1 MQRVVEFL
9 QSLANDSGLDILI
22 TNDIALALI
31 IALVSLVVVLITI
44 SLSPAREVEE
54 VEKVVPAIQEEKHEP
69 IVQRKVP
76 ETVELETTS
85 SEPLPT
91 SDSEVTEE
99 LETEQKVEVQDASAP
114 SQEEAKEEI
123 KEEKKEEKVSWASR
137 LKKGL
142 SRSRTEVWGKLGNI
156 FSGGALD
163 EEALEEVEEIL
174 YGADIGPVTTSE
186 LIEALEERVKQEKM
200 NPDEFTTFIKE
211 FLKEKMEPVQKSRD
225 EALFQYSGEKSEM
238 PKVIMIVGVNGAGKT
253 TTIGKLATKLTN
265 QGAKVVV
272 GACDTF
278 RAAAVDQLQVW
289 CDRAGAT
296 MIRAKE
302 GANPSGVG
310 YDALQ
315 EAINEKADYCILD
328 TAGRLHTAGN
338 LMEELKKSR
347 DVLKKLMPD
356 APHHVLLVIDAIT
369 GQNAIRQAE
378 EFNKTLDLTGLIF
391 TKCDGS
397 SKAGSA
403 VAIVQKLNVPI
414 AYIGVGENV
423 EDLDVFDLG
432 QYLDAL
438 VDA

>member
-9 QSLANDSGLDILI
+9 QGLANDSGLDILI
-22 TNDIALALI
+22 TNDIALALM

-44 SLSPAREVEE
+44 SLSPAREAEE

-69 IVQRKVP
+69 IAERKVP
-76 ETVELETTS
+76 ETVELEKTS
-85 SEPLPT
+85 SEPLAT
-91 SDSEVTEE
+91 SDSEVIEE
-99 LETEQKVEVQDASAP
+99 LETEQKVEVQDVPAAP
-114 SQEEAKEEI
+114 LVEAKEEKI
-123 KEEKKEEKVSWASR
+123 SWASR

-156 FSGGALD
+156 FSSGALD

-347 DVLKKLMPD
+347 DVLKKLMPN
-356 APHHVLLVIDAIT
+356 APHHILLVIDAIT

>member
-1 MQRVVEFL
+1 MNEVIQILQQVINSVGVEL
-9 QSLANDSGLDILI
+9 IVTQEIAIYSLSGLGGF
-22 TNDIALALI
+22 LAL
-31 IALVSLVVVLITI
+31 LLGLGLSTTGNKSKTLENEELVVQDTQELLQKTY
-44 SLSPAREVEE
+44 PPKDEVEDEVAPIVEAE
-54 VEKVVPAIQEEKHEP
+54 VEPEVVP
-69 IVQRKVP
+69 
-76 ETVELETTS
+76 
-85 SEPLPT
+85 
-91 SDSEVTEE
+91 EV
-99 LETEQKVEVQDASAP
+99 KAEV
-114 SQEEAKEEI
+114 
-123 KEEKKEEKVSWASR
+123 KVSWSDR

-156 FSGGALD
+156 FSGTLD

-174 YGADIGPVTTSE
+174 YGADIGPQTTSE
-186 LIEALEERVKQEKM
+186 LIEALEEKVKKEKLS
-200 NPDEFTTFIKE
+200 PEAFTAFIKE
-211 FLKEKMEPVQKSRD
+211 FLKEKMEPVQNSRD
-225 EALFQYSGEKSEM
+225 EALFQFSGEKSKM

-289 CDRAGAT
+289 CERAGAS

-315 EAINEKADYCILD
+315 AAMKEEADYCILD

-338 LMEELKKSR
+338 LMEELKKSKE
-347 DVLKKLMPD
+347 VLKKLMPD